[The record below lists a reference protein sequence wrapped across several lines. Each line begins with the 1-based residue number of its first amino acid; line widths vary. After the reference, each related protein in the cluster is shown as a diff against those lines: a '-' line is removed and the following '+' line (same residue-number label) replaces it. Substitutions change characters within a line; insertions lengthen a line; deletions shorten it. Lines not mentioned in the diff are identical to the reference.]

1 MSGLLDSKRGKAWW
15 ESRVKW
21 RLVPQMTFVTP
32 EQRPGEREER
42 RETLWVFDR
51 RRSGAGGLCKGPGVS
66 LYLILEQQGW
76 PAREGTELGTSGWK

>member
-1 MSGLLDSKRGKAWW
+1 MYYNMSGLLDSKRGKAWW

-21 RLVPQMTFVTP
+21 RLVPQMAFVTP

-42 RETLWVFDR
+42 TDR

-66 LYLILEQQGW
+66 VYLILEQQGW
-76 PAREGTELGTSGWK
+76 PAREGAELGPAVGNE